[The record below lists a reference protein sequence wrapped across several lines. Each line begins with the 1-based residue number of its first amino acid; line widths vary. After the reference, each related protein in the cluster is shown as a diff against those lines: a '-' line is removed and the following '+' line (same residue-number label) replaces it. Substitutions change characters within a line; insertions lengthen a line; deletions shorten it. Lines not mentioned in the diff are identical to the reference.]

1 MHIQVSST
9 VKALIRGGLNL
20 AERRF
25 TSNSS
30 MFFPF
35 FNISP
40 TGPRTC
46 SILPSNMIHLLF
58 HVVALLCPQ
67 CNNASQKSSHRK
79 KRLSTA
85 EWYPLNNP
93 HKPKTCG
100 KDQAPVFKSW
110 GGDYEKVLI
119 GHFWLTLSDGALFF
133 PSGIPL
139 SGLSFQMHA
148 TPHKLT
154 PDERREAFKKHL
166 TRVWIF

>member
-1 MHIQVSST
+1 MFVPRRRITTIWLAHFQIPNPLFDLAGITCGHFLVPFWTFFGATLIGKAIIKMHIQVSST
-9 VKALIRGGLNL
+9 VEALIRGGLNL

-79 KRLSTA
+79 KTVIHCWVIPFEQS
-85 EWYPLNNP
+85 P
-93 HKPKTCG
+93 
-100 KDQAPVFKSW
+100 QA
-110 GGDYEKVLI
+110 
-119 GHFWLTLSDGALFF
+119 
-133 PSGIPL
+133 
-139 SGLSFQMHA
+139 
-148 TPHKLT
+148 
-154 PDERREAFKKHL
+154 
-166 TRVWIF
+166 

>member
-9 VKALIRGGLNL
+9 VEALIRGGLNL

-100 KDQAPVFKSW
+100 KDQASVFKSW

-119 GHFWLTLSDGALFF
+119 GHFWLTVSDGALFF
-133 PSGIPL
+133 FFFSLRGFLILVWAFRCMPRHINL
-139 SGLSFQMHA
+139 LQMKGG
-148 TPHKLT
+148 KLL
-154 PDERREAFKKHL
+154 RS
-166 TRVWIF
+166 I